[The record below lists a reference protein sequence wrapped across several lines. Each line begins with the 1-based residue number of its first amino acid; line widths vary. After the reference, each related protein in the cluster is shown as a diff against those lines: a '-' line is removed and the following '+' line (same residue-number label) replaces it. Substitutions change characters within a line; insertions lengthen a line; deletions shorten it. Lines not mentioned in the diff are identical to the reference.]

1 MENNS
6 LPKKVKISDEVL
18 FQEIEGECVL
28 LNLSNEQYFGL
39 DEVGTRFWHLLS
51 EDEKIENAL
60 SNLQKE
66 YNVDEKVLRNDLS
79 NLIKQ
84 MQEQG
89 LVSVVD
95 Q

>member
-1 MENNS
+1 MEKKS

-28 LNLSNEQYFGL
+28 LNLKTEKYFGL

-51 EDEKIENAL
+51 ENDETDKAL
-60 SNLQKE
+60 SNLYNE
-66 YNVDEKVLRNDLS
+66 YDVESETLQNDLAI
-79 NLIKQ
+79 LIDQLSK
-84 MQEQG
+84 QG
-89 LVSVVD
+89 LVMIEE